1 MSRASKR
8 AHNTE
13 EQNKQLRGEYRS
25 LKKATKEKEPE
36 ILTLREPTFREFIE
50 KGNLLGQRVDTVGIA
65 VEDVQ
70 QVRRMAEYGAQIG
83 RTVEK
88 ESVRIFSPDEL
99 VESIS
104 RLYSKYDSSEGEID
118 WTKIG
123 RLAEGYMRTVPS
135 VTFMNGP
142 LLADFV
148 IKPRKAKEALE
159 RKEPEALVKVQ
170 QVDGS
175 KEEKTMTDER
185 CREMAARL
193 NEVKEMGYF
202 EFVINP
208 DSYTQTVENMY
219 DLSYLV
225 KVSNAGIALK
235 DGELP
240 TVKPMVKPR
249 KETWE
254 AGLMSNQC
262 IFSITKR
269 QWAELK
275 HVLNIKKSFL
285 PHRAENE
292 DAIEES
298 EAF

>member
-1 MSRASKR
+1 
-8 AHNTE
+8 
-13 EQNKQLRGEYRS
+13 
-25 LKKATKEKEPE
+25 
-36 ILTLREPTFREFIE
+36 
-50 KGNLLGQRVDTVGIA
+50 
-65 VEDVQ
+65 
-70 QVRRMAEYGAQIG
+70 
-83 RTVEK
+83 
-88 ESVRIFSPDEL
+88 
-99 VESIS
+99 
-104 RLYSKYDSSEGEID
+104 
-118 WTKIG
+118 
-123 RLAEGYMRTVPS
+123 MRTAPS

-148 IKPRKAKEALE
+148 IKPRKQKEALE

-225 KVSNAGIALK
+225 KVSNAGIAMTE
-235 DGELP
+235 GELP

-249 KETWE
+249 KEIWE
-254 AGLMSNQC
+254 KGLMSSQC

-285 PHRAENE
+285 PHRPERE
-292 DAIEES
+292 DEVEES